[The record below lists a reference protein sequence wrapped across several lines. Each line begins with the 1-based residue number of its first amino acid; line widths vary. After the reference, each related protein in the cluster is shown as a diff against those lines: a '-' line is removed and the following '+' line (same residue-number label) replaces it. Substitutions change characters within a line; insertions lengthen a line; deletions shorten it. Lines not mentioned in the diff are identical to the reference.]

1 MPDAGPVIL
10 LIEGRFYE
18 DISDELARG
27 AIEALEEAGA
37 SHERIALPGALEI
50 PQAFAYVAR
59 AGLAP
64 FGAERWRYHGVVA
77 LGCVIRGETSH
88 YDIVANESARS
99 LLGIATRHAIPLGN
113 GILTVETE
121 AQAWETASVSDGNKG
136 RDAARACLRL
146 VDVFM
151 KCHGFR

>member
-18 DISDELARG
+18 DIADELARG

-113 GILTVETE
+113 GILTVENE
-121 AQAWETASVSDGNKG
+121 AQAWERASVSDGNKG